1 MCIETNILSVFVVV
15 DDSDAA
21 AQPQSHP
28 ALPVFVPPPPRPASP
43 EIQLSEGKNIP
54 FGFFVTVV
62 TVCCN

>member
-28 ALPVFVPPPPRPASP
+28 ALPVFAPPPPRPASP
-43 EIQLSEGKNIP
+43 EIQLSEGKI
-54 FGFFVTVV
+54 FLSFFVTVV